1 MAKKTSLLQYLMRSG
16 KFKTAYDAERAI
28 LTGRVNV
35 RKETI
40 RNPKHF
46 FDPKT
51 DFVFV
56 DGELIKKSALL
67 YFLMNKPA
75 GIICQKS
82 KEEESIFD
90 LLTSLPLTP
99 EQRSSLFVI
108 GRLDKDT
115 EGLLILT
122 NDGKL
127 SDALMNPKHEVPKT
141 YYAILNLPLTHI
153 QKTRLESGVTIKS
166 EEGEY
171 TTKPCVIKKES
182 ERTIFISITEG
193 KKRQIRKML
202 EAIGNEV
209 IHLKRVSIGKLEL
222 GSLQLGEIRKVSKE
236 DVLKALID
244 TPSVKKLH

>member
-1 MAKKTSLLQYLMRSG
+1 MAKTSLLQFLMRSG
-16 KFKTAYDAERAI
+16 KFKTAHEAERAI
-28 LTGRVNV
+28 RNGKINV

-40 RNPKHF
+40 TNPKHF

-56 DGELIKKSALL
+56 DGELVKKAQPL

-75 GIICQKS
+75 GLICQKS

-90 LLTSLPLTP
+90 LLHPLKLSP
-99 EQRSSLFVI
+99 EQRTSLFVI

-127 SDALMNPKHEVPKT
+127 SDALMNPKHDIPKT
-141 YYAILNLPLTHI
+141 YHAILNLPLGAS
-153 QKTRLESGVTIKS
+153 QKKELESGIKIQT
-166 EEGEY
+166 EEGMV
-171 TTKPCVIKKES
+171 TTKPCTIKKEG
-182 ERTIFISITEG
+182 ERTIHISITEG
-193 KKRQIRKML
+193 KKRQIRRMF

-209 IHLKRVSIGKLEL
+209 VHLKRVSIGNLKL
-222 GSLQLGEIRKVSKE
+222 GDIPLGEIRQTTKE
-236 DVLKALID
+236 HIARAMEKPA
-244 TPSVKKLH
+244 